1 MKADP
6 GYFGP
11 DSMMWK
17 VNKEITVLF
26 GGARALLMH
35 AAHPLI
41 AAGARQTS
49 FYQRDPWKRLIR
61 TLSLQNSVTFG
72 TKEEADESAHRI
84 NKLHEVIKGTDEVS
98 GGYYDAL
105 DHEQLLW
112 VHACLQISS
121 IYFYEKTVKKLTTE
135 EKDLYHKEN
144 TVAAEMVLVDP
155 KQMPTTHEGLKQWV
169 IEKSKEKPFDKVLF
183 GLGIRFVGETVAK
196 KLAKRFGSIDSLKK
210 ASLEELIQTEDIGER
225 IAKSLVAYFS
235 DPKNQDLLSQLQI
248 FGLQLELKLTTLA
261 LHSQFSGKRFVVSGV
276 FESFSRED
284 LKKEIEDLGG
294 IIASSISSKTD
305 YLVAGEGI
313 GPSKKAKAEQLGI
326 PLLNELEYMQLKQ

>member
-72 TKEEADESAHRI
+72 SKNEADESAHRI
-84 NKLHEVIKGTDEVS
+84 NKLHEVIKGNDEVT
-98 GGYYDAL
+98 GDVYDAL

-121 IYFYEKTVKKLTTE
+121 IYFYEKTVKKLSVE
-135 EKDLYHKEN
+135 EKNKYHKEN
-144 TVAAEMVLVDP
+144 MVAAGLVLIDIDEMP
-155 KQMPTTHEGLKQWV
+155 QTHEELKEWV
-169 IEKSKEKPFDKVLF
+169 VNKSKTKNYLIYTD
-183 GLGIRFVGETVAK
+183 VAK
-196 KLAKRFGSIDSLKK
+196 DVQEIIAGGPVPRHIKPIWPFISFTAFNTLPKEFK
-210 ASLEELIQTEDIGER
+210 ELYGVNESKIKDVI
-225 IAKSLVAYFS
+225 
-235 DPKNQDLLSQLQI
+235 
-248 FGLQLELKLTTLA
+248 LKLNLN
-261 LHSQFSGKRFVVSGV
+261 F
-276 FESFSRED
+276 
-284 LKKEIEDLGG
+284 LKFTRPFLPPFFRLIPPARWAKQRLK
-294 IIASSISSKTD
+294 SKPNLLFKD
-305 YLVAGEGI
+305 
-313 GPSKKAKAEQLGI
+313 KAKF
-326 PLLNELEYMQLKQ
+326 

>member
-11 DSMMWK
+11 NSMMWK

-72 TKEEADESAHRI
+72 TKEEADDSAHRI
-84 NKLHEVIKGTDEVS
+84 NKLHEVIKGTDEITGDV
-98 GGYYDAL
+98 YDAL

-121 IYFYEKTVKKLTTE
+121 IYFYEKTVKKLTQE
-135 EKDLYHKEN
+135 EKNQYHRENMLAADL
-144 TVAAEMVLVDP
+144 VLINIKD
-155 KQMPTTHEGLKQWV
+155 MPQTHEELKQRV
-169 IEKSKEKPFDKVLF
+169 IKKSQTKDYLIV
-183 GLGIRFVGETVAK
+183 TDVAK
-196 KLAKRFGSIDSLKK
+196 DVQDIIAGGPVPTHIKPIWPFIAFTAFNTLPKEFKELYGVSESKVKDLILSFNLNFLKYTRPF
-210 ASLEELIQTEDIGER
+210 LPPFFRLIPPARWARQR
-225 IAKSLVAYFS
+225 IKSN
-235 DPKNQDLLSQLQI
+235 PDLL
-248 FGLQLELKLTTLA
+248 FK
-261 LHSQFSGKRFVVSGV
+261 
-276 FESFSRED
+276 D
-284 LKKEIEDLGG
+284 
-294 IIASSISSKTD
+294 KT
-305 YLVAGEGI
+305 
-313 GPSKKAKAEQLGI
+313 KF
-326 PLLNELEYMQLKQ
+326 

>member
-11 DSMMWK
+11 KSMMWK

-35 AAHPLI
+35 ASHPLI

-72 TKEEADESAHRI
+72 TKAEADESAHRI
-84 NKLHEVIKGTDEVS
+84 NKLHEVIKGEDEVT

-121 IYFYEKTVKKLTTE
+121 IYFYEKTVSKLSLE
-135 EKDLYHKEN
+135 EKNQYHEEN
-144 TVAAEMVLVDP
+144 MFAAEMVLVDKNLIP
-155 KQMPTTHEGLKQWV
+155 KTHNELRDWV
-169 IEKSKEKPFDKVLF
+169 I
-183 GLGIRFVGETVAK
+183 K
-196 KLAKRFGSIDSLKK
+196 K
-210 ASLEELIQTEDIGER
+210 
-225 IAKSLVAYFS
+225 
-235 DPKNQDLLSQLQI
+235 
-248 FGLQLELKLTTLA
+248 
-261 LHSQFSGKRFVVSGV
+261 
-276 FESFSRED
+276 SRE
-284 LKKEIEDLGG
+284 K
-294 IIASSISSKTD
+294 D
-305 YLVAGEGI
+305 YLVKTDVALDVYEIIRGGPVPKHIKPIWPFIAFTAFNTLPKEFKDIYGI
-313 GPSKKAKAEQLGI
+313 KSSKLKSALVNFNLLLLKSTR
-326 PLLNELEYMQLKQ
+326 PLLPPFFRLIAPARWAKQRITKTPHLRFSDKANY

>member
-72 TKEEADESAHRI
+72 SKNEADESAHRI
-84 NKLHEVIKGTDEVS
+84 NKLHEVIKGNDEVT
-98 GGYYDAL
+98 GDVYDAL

-121 IYFYEKTVKKLTTE
+121 IYFYEKTVKKLSVE
-135 EKDLYHKEN
+135 EKNKYHKEN
-144 TVAAEMVLVDP
+144 MVAAGLVLIDIDEMP
-155 KQMPTTHEGLKQWV
+155 QTHEELKDWV
-169 IEKSKEKPFDKVLF
+169 VNKSKTENYLIYTD
-183 GLGIRFVGETVAK
+183 VAK
-196 KLAKRFGSIDSLKK
+196 DVQ
-210 ASLEELIQTEDIGER
+210 E
-225 IAKSLVAYFS
+225 
-235 DPKNQDLLSQLQI
+235 
-248 FGLQLELKLTTLA
+248 
-261 LHSQFSGKRFVVSGV
+261 
-276 FESFSRED
+276 
-284 LKKEIEDLGG
+284 
-294 IIASSISSKTD
+294 IIAGGPVPRHIKPIWPFISFTAFNTLPKEFKELYGVNESKIKDVILKFNLNFLKFTRPF
-305 YLVAGEGI
+305 LPPFFRLIPPARWAKQRLK
-313 GPSKKAKAEQLGI
+313 SKPNLLFKDKAKF
-326 PLLNELEYMQLKQ
+326 

>member
-72 TKEEADESAHRI
+72 SKKEADESAHRI
-84 NKLHEVIKGTDEVS
+84 NKLHEVIKGEDEVT
-98 GGYYDAL
+98 GDIYDAL

-121 IYFYEKTVKKLTTE
+121 IYFYEKTVKKLSE
-135 EKDLYHKEN
+135 DEKNQYHIEN
-144 TVAAEMVLVDP
+144 MVAADLVLVNVNEMP
-155 KQMPTTHEGLKQWV
+155 KTHEDLKNWV
-169 IEKSKEKPFDKVLF
+169 IEKSKIKNYLIHTD
-183 GLGIRFVGETVAK
+183 VAK
-196 KLAKRFGSIDSLKK
+196 DV
-210 ASLEELIQTEDIGER
+210 QDI
-225 IAKSLVAYFS
+225 IAGGPVPKHIKPIWPFIAFTAFNTLPKEFKEIYGVKDTKIKSLILNF
-235 DPKNQDLLSQLQI
+235 NLN
-248 FGLQLELKLTTLA
+248 FLKIT
-261 LHSQFSGKRFVVSGV
+261 R
-276 FESFSRED
+276 
-284 LKKEIEDLGG
+284 
-294 IIASSISSKTD
+294 
-305 YLVAGEGI
+305 
-313 GPSKKAKAEQLGI
+313 
-326 PLLNELEYMQLKQ
+326 PLLPPFFRLIAPARWAKQRLNSNPNLLFKDKTKF

>member
-1 MKADP
+1 MKGDP

-11 DSMMWK
+11 QSMMWK

-84 NKLHEVIKGTDEVS
+84 NKLHEVIKGEDEIT

-121 IYFYEKTVKKLTTE
+121 IYFYEKTVKKLT
-135 EKDLYHKEN
+135 EKEKNQYHAEN
-144 TVAAEMVLVDP
+144 SIAAEMVLVDRKIMP
-155 KQMPTTHEGLKQWV
+155 KTHEELKDWV
-169 IEKSKEKPFDKVLF
+169 IEKSKEK
-183 GLGIRFVGETVAK
+183 
-196 KLAKRFGSIDSLKK
+196 
-210 ASLEELIQTEDIGER
+210 
-225 IAKSLVAYFS
+225 
-235 DPKNQDLLSQLQI
+235 
-248 FGLQLELKLTTLA
+248 
-261 LHSQFSGKRFVVSGV
+261 
-276 FESFSRED
+276 
-284 LKKEIEDLGG
+284 
-294 IIASSISSKTD
+294 D
-305 YLVAGEGI
+305 YLVLTDVAIDVADIISGGPVPRHIKPIWPFIAFTAFNTLPQEFKNIYGI
-313 GPSKKAKAEQLGI
+313 KDTKFKTA
-326 PLLNELEYMQLKQ
+326 LLNFNLYLLKYTRPFLPPFFRLIAPARWAKQRLTRNPNLSFKDKSKIL

>member
-1 MKADP
+1 MKSDP

-11 DSMMWK
+11 QSMMWK

-72 TKEEADESAHRI
+72 NKQEADESAQRI
-84 NKLHEVIKGTDEVS
+84 NKLHEVINGKDDVT

-121 IYFYEKTVKKLTTE
+121 IYFYEMTVKKLTE
-135 EKDLYHKEN
+135 QEKNQYHLEN
-144 TVAAEMVLVDP
+144 MKAAELVLLDKEKMP
-155 KQMPTTHEGLKQWV
+155 KTHDELKNWV
-169 IEKSKEKPFDKVLF
+169 IGKSQEDGYLVSTDVAEDVKDIIGGGPVPMHIKPIWPFIAFTAFNTLPREFKEIYGISDSKLKNLI
-183 GLGIRFVGETVAK
+183 LGI
-196 KLAKRFGSIDSLKK
+196 
-210 ASLEELIQTEDIGER
+210 
-225 IAKSLVAYFS
+225 
-235 DPKNQDLLSQLQI
+235 N
-248 FGLQLELKLTTLA
+248 LKL
-261 LHSQFSGKRFVVSGV
+261 
-276 FESFSRED
+276 
-284 LKKEIEDLGG
+284 LKYTRPFLPPFFRL
-294 IIASSISSKTD
+294 IAPARWAQQRITRK
-305 YLVAGEGI
+305 
-313 GPSKKAKAEQLGI
+313 PSLLFKDKAKF
-326 PLLNELEYMQLKQ
+326 

>member
-1 MKADP
+1 MLSDP

-72 TKEEADESAHRI
+72 TKEEADDSAHRI
-84 NKLHEVIKGTDEVS
+84 NKLHEVINGNDEIT

-121 IYFYEKTVKKLTTE
+121 IYFYEKTVRKLTDS
-135 EKDLYHKEN
+135 EKNQYHLENMKSADL
-144 TVAAEMVLVDP
+144 VLVDIEKMP
-155 KQMPTTHEGLKQWV
+155 KTHDGLKEWV
-169 IEKSKEKPFDKVLF
+169 IEKSQEKNYLRYTD
-183 GLGIRFVGETVAK
+183 VAK
-196 KLAKRFGSIDSLKK
+196 DVQDIIAGGPVPKHIKPIWPFIAFTAFNTLPKEFKNLYGIKDTKLKFLKYSRPFLPPFFRLIAPARWAKQRITKK
-210 ASLEELIQTEDIGER
+210 PDLR
-225 IAKSLVAYFS
+225 FS
-235 DPKNQDLLSQLQI
+235 D
-248 FGLQLELKLTTLA
+248 
-261 LHSQFSGKRFVVSGV
+261 
-276 FESFSRED
+276 
-284 LKKEIEDLGG
+284 
-294 IIASSISSKTD
+294 
-305 YLVAGEGI
+305 
-313 GPSKKAKAEQLGI
+313 KAKF
-326 PLLNELEYMQLKQ
+326 

>member
-72 TKEEADESAHRI
+72 SKNEADESAHRI
-84 NKLHEVIKGTDEVS
+84 NKLHEVIKGNDEVT
-98 GGYYDAL
+98 GDVYDAL

-121 IYFYEKTVKKLTTE
+121 IYFYEKTVKKLTDE
-135 EKDLYHKEN
+135 QKNMYHREN
-144 TVAAEMVLVDP
+144 MVAADLVLINVNEMP
-155 KQMPTTHEGLKQWV
+155 QTHEELKQWV
-169 IEKSKEKPFDKVLF
+169 VRKSQTKDYL
-183 GLGIRFVGETVAK
+183 IITDVAK
-196 KLAKRFGSIDSLKK
+196 D
-210 ASLEELIQTEDIGER
+210 
-225 IAKSLVAYFS
+225 V
-235 DPKNQDLLSQLQI
+235 QD
-248 FGLQLELKLTTLA
+248 
-261 LHSQFSGKRFVVSGV
+261 
-276 FESFSRED
+276 
-284 LKKEIEDLGG
+284 
-294 IIASSISSKTD
+294 IIAGGPVPRHIKPIWPFIAFTAFNTLPKEFKELYGVSESKVKDLILSFNLNFLKYTRPF
-305 YLVAGEGI
+305 L
-313 GPSKKAKAEQLGI
+313 PPFFRLI
-326 PLLNELEYMQLKQ
+326 PPARWARQRIKSNPNLLFKDKTKF

>member
-11 DSMMWK
+11 DSMMWR

-72 TKEEADESAHRI
+72 SKKEADESAHRI
-84 NKLHEVIKGTDEVS
+84 NKLHEVIKGNDEVT
-98 GGYYDAL
+98 GDVYDAL

-121 IYFYEKTVKKLTTE
+121 IYFYEKTVKKLSVE
-135 EKDLYHKEN
+135 EKNKYHEEN
-144 TVAAEMVLVDP
+144 MVAAGLVLIDIDEMP
-155 KQMPTTHEGLKQWV
+155 QTHEELKEWV
-169 IEKSKEKPFDKVLF
+169 VNKSKTENYLIYTD
-183 GLGIRFVGETVAK
+183 VAK
-196 KLAKRFGSIDSLKK
+196 DVQ
-210 ASLEELIQTEDIGER
+210 E
-225 IAKSLVAYFS
+225 
-235 DPKNQDLLSQLQI
+235 
-248 FGLQLELKLTTLA
+248 
-261 LHSQFSGKRFVVSGV
+261 
-276 FESFSRED
+276 
-284 LKKEIEDLGG
+284 
-294 IIASSISSKTD
+294 IIAGGPVPRHIKPIWPFISFTAFNTLPKEFKELYGVNESKIKDVILKFNLNFLKFTRPF
-305 YLVAGEGI
+305 LPPFFRLIPPARWAKQRLK
-313 GPSKKAKAEQLGI
+313 SKPNLLFKDKAKF
-326 PLLNELEYMQLKQ
+326 